1 MIKAYKV
8 MKAKVEELLPGWEI
22 QPVAAPLADEGPTRG
37 VGIAANRAGN
47 AGAVDSLFGGFGGE
61 QKSMKTPGVVLNI
74 QVVLAAADVR
84 VEFPALVDAAVTGP
98 YEALEAAAAK
108 LADLEETR
116 ISGEEKSTDGYLD
129 IQAVSETMAHDEG
142 LYINTLTIAATWT
155 PAAASE

>member
-1 MIKAYKV
+1 MIEAYRV
-8 MKAKVEELLPGWEI
+8 MKAHVANLLPGWEI
-22 QPVAAPLADEGPTRG
+22 QPVAAPLADEGATRG

-47 AGAVDSLFGGFGGE
+47 AAAVDSPFGGFGAE
-61 QKSMKTPGVVLNI
+61 QQSLPGVVLNI

-84 VEFPALVDAAVTGP
+84 DKVPAVGGDAGTGP
-98 YEALEAAAAK
+98 YDDLEAAAAK
-108 LADLEETR
+108 FASLEETR
-116 ISGEEKSTDGYLD
+116 IPEDANALYGYLD